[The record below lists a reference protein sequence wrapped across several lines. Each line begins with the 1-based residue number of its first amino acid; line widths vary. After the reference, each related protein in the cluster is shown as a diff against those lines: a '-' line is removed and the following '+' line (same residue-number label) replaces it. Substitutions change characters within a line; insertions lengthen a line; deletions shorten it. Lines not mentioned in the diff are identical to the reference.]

1 MTTKLQTALL
11 AIIPFLVLLT
21 NSASACYTE
30 FDSLEYSDEHVAEL
44 ITVITAT
51 SPVLCI
57 PNTTHIYPSQVSL
70 HRNSTLARAK
80 KIIVFDGVAPGE
92 EYLEAAYNKYKQ
104 NIQDLVATDPY
115 FANTELVFCSQW
127 GHLSG
132 SIQEALEH
140 VTTPFIFMHQHDLVL
155 KKDFNINALIATMIA
170 NPAIKYVHLWGG
182 KNKKS
187 KWWNRTVDDKVEGVH
202 FVPLTRSFGW
212 SDQCHVASVDY
223 YKNEVLP
230 ECDHCFMETVMQ
242 QNFEKAFKEKG
253 KKAHE
258 QFGTYLY
265 GGLSDGHYIKHTDGR
280 NNP

>member
-1 MTTKLQTALL
+1 MMTNLKTALL
-11 AIIPFLVLLT
+11 AIIAHIALLT
-21 NSASACYTE
+21 NHAFACSIELDGVTYNEDT
-30 FDSLEYSDEHVAEL
+30 VTNL

-70 HRNSTLARAK
+70 YRNSTLAKAK
-80 KIIVFDGVAPGE
+80 KIIVFDGIAPGE
-92 EYLEAAYNKYKQ
+92 EHLEAAYNKYKQ
-104 NIQDLVATDPY
+104 NIQDLVATDYY
-115 FANTELVFCSQW
+115 FTNTELVFCSQW

-132 SIQEALEH
+132 SIEEALKH
-140 VTTPFIFMHQHDLVL
+140 VTTPFVFMHQHDLVL
-155 KKDFNINALIATMIA
+155 KKDFDINALVATMVA

-187 KWWNRTVDDKVEGVH
+187 KWWNRTVDDKVEGIH

-223 YKNEVLP
+223 YKNFVLP
-230 ECDHCFMETVMQ
+230 ECDHCFMETAMQ
-242 QNFEKAFKEKG
+242 KKFEKMLNEKG

-258 QFGTYLY
+258 PFGTYLY
-265 GGLSDGHYIKHTDGR
+265 GDLSDGHYIKHTDGR